1 MRVLLYF
8 IVFVL
13 FMYGCNDKEER
24 DFPSVQTHANVIV
37 EEDGVTVFG
46 SLEGGWS
53 STITD
58 VGFIYYLSNTNGT
71 DYETVSL
78 GYTDSG
84 MSEFKTKIV
93 RNLAIGGEYVVKA
106 YLTTSKYTVY
116 GEEQHF
122 ISKGGIA
129 PVINSFSP
137 QDFWI
142 GDTIT
147 IRGQYF
153 SDKNVANNIYFR
165 EEVTHP
171 IVSSDSVLRVIVPR
185 AIKTSKS
192 FLRIEVAGKS
202 SSLSENFRI
211 APPAIDEILP
221 ENVLLGESFKIKG
234 HGLLS
239 IKSLII
245 GQQNFPVVTQ
255 SDTSLLFTLT
265 YNISPGSQNLKLMML
280 DELLEPEKQ
289 YNIVLPQITSVQ
301 PQIAWI
307 DSVLTVKGTH
317 LDRLTNF
324 QIGGIPLQEI
334 TKTDSLVTLRVTAVF
349 NSETLNARFRY
360 NGDIDSGLKITFNM
374 PVITSISPAITHAG
388 ETIELTGERFFYGMA
403 PSIGMLTDV
412 SENKAKLTLPWM
424 IPAGKHTIDLSYMF
438 DFSAR
443 TVEFT
448 IPPIKI
454 IDYWPKEIK
463 RGDTVSVIV
472 ENLPEN
478 LSGYYAV
485 AFDRR
490 PGYVMARNG
499 NELQCIVPYDAE
511 IGNNPSLSVYVG
523 LQDDMIENAFVLTE
537 KWEKVDKNFAMS
549 GGNCFFID
557 MDGAHYLLF
566 QDQHYSSLKKF
577 DSSAED
583 WFQLSRT
590 DLFNESYIVTTFS
603 IDNDLYFISYNSSGE
618 NLNYKY
624 SISNNEWSRIAGF
637 PVEMDGPFSFSDQG
651 RGFVGTINSFFE
663 YDKVNDSW
671 ITRQTL
677 PTTQYEVRNT
687 LNFSHENYAYLGFY
701 TSIVNR
707 TEYNEFWQYNMDTD
721 EWIDLGGAPVNVY
734 TGGSVFTKDN
744 IAYIMG
750 IGYEGPGEFKAYDL
764 NSNKARNLTLPP
776 TQWYQ
781 YYQIFYENGY
791 VYFMMRPDSYS
802 GWSLFKIAISELYE
816 YG

>member
-1 MRVLLYF
+1 MRVLLF
-8 IVFVL
+8 FLVFVL
-13 FMYGCNDKEER
+13 FLYACNDKEER
-24 DFPSVQTHANVIV
+24 DFPSIQTHANVMV
-37 EEDGVTVFG
+37 EEDGVTAFG
-46 SLEGGWS
+46 SFEGGWS

-58 VGFIYYLSNTNGT
+58 IGFVYYLSGT
-71 DYETVSL
+71 SGADYEIVSL
-78 GYTDSG
+78 GAVEAGVSD
-84 MSEFKTKIV
+84 FNAKIV
-93 RNLAIGGEYVVKA
+93 RNLLIGAEYTIKA

-122 ISKGGIA
+122 ISKGGKA
-129 PVINSFSP
+129 PVIAGFSP
-137 QDFWI
+137 NNVWI
-142 GDTIT
+142 GDTLTIT
-147 IRGQYF
+147 GRYF
-153 SDKNVANNIYFR
+153 SDKNDDNHIYFG
-165 EEVTHP
+165 EEITQP
-171 IVSSDSVLRVIVPR
+171 IVSNDSILKVIIPNT
-185 AIKTSKS
+185 IKTVKS
-192 FLRIEVAGKS
+192 DVRITVAGKS
-202 SSLSENFRI
+202 SSFSEKLII
-211 APPAIDEILP
+211 APPVIDEIVPKDVLP
-221 ENVLLGESFKIKG
+221 GESLRIKG

-239 IKSLII
+239 VKSLIVD
-245 GQQNFPVVTQ
+245 QQNFPVVTK

-265 YNISPGSQNLKLMML
+265 YDINPGSKNLKLMML
-280 DELLEPEKQ
+280 DELLEPAKQ
-289 YNIVLPQITSVQ
+289 YNVILPQITSVQ

-374 PVITSISPAITHAG
+374 PVITSITPAITHAG

-403 PSIGMLTDV
+403 PSIGTLTEV

-424 IPAGKHTIDLSYMF
+424 IPAGNHTIDLSYMF
-438 DFSAR
+438 DFSAG

-499 NELQCIVPYDAE
+499 NELQCLVPYDAE

-523 LQDDMIENAFVLTE
+523 LQEDMIENAFVLTE

-549 GGNCFFID
+549 GGNCFFIE

-603 IDNDLYFISYNSSGE
+603 IDDDLYFISYNSSGE
-618 NLNYKY
+618 NINYKY
-624 SISNNEWSRIAGF
+624 SISDNEWSRIAGF
-637 PVEMDGPFSFSDQG
+637 PVEMDGSFSFSNQG
-651 RGFVGTINSFFE
+651 RGFVGTITSFFE

-677 PTTQYEVRNT
+677 PTTHYEVRNT

-707 TEYNEFWQYNMDTD
+707 IEYNEFWQYNMDTD

-764 NSNKARNLTLPP
+764 NTNKAQNLPLPP
-776 TQWYQ
+776 TQWAQ

-816 YG
+816 

>member
-8 IVFVL
+8 LVFVL
-13 FMYGCNDKEER
+13 FMYACNDKEER
-24 DFPSVQTHANVIV
+24 DFPSIQTHANVIV
-37 EEDGVTVFG
+37 EEDGVTAFG
-46 SLEGGWS
+46 SFEGGWS

-58 VGFIYYLSNTNGT
+58 IGFVYYLSGTSGT
-71 DYETVSL
+71 DYEIVSL
-78 GYTDSG
+78 GAVEAGVSD
-84 MSEFKTKIV
+84 FNAKIV
-93 RNLAIGGEYVVKA
+93 RNLLIGAEYTIKA

-122 ISKGGIA
+122 ISKGGKA
-129 PVINSFSP
+129 PVIAGFSP
-137 QDFWI
+137 NNVWI
-142 GDTIT
+142 GDTLT
-147 IRGQYF
+147 IMGRYF
-153 SDKNVANNIYFR
+153 SDKNDDNHIYFG
-165 EEVTHP
+165 EEITQP
-171 IVSSDSVLRVIVPR
+171 IVSNDSILKVIIPNT
-185 AIKTSKS
+185 IKTVKS
-192 FLRIEVAGKS
+192 DVRITVAGKS
-202 SSLSENFRI
+202 SSFSEKLII
-211 APPAIDEILP
+211 APPVIDEIVPKDVLP
-221 ENVLLGESFKIKG
+221 GESLRIKG

-239 IKSLII
+239 IKSLIVD
-245 GQQNFPVVTQ
+245 QQNFPVVTK

-265 YNISPGSQNLKLMML
+265 YDINPGSKNLKLMML

-374 PVITSISPAITHAG
+374 PVITSITPAITHAG

-403 PSIGMLTDV
+403 PSIGTLTEV

-424 IPAGKHTIDLSYMF
+424 IPAGNHTIDLSYMF
-438 DFSAR
+438 DFSAG

-463 RGDTVSVIV
+463 RGDTVNVIV

-478 LSGYYAV
+478 LAGYYAV

-523 LQDDMIENAFVLTE
+523 LQEDMIENAFVLTE

-590 DLFNESYIVTTFS
+590 DLFNESNIVTTFS
-603 IDNDLYFISYNSSGE
+603 IDDDLYFISYNSSGE

-624 SISNNEWSRIAGF
+624 SISNNAWSRIAGF
-637 PVEMDGPFSFSDQG
+637 PVEMDGSFSFSNQG

-663 YDKVNDSW
+663 YDKLNDRW

-677 PTTQYEVRNT
+677 PTTHYEVRNT

-701 TSIVNR
+701 TSIVNK

-750 IGYEGPGEFKAYDL
+750 KGYEEVGEFKAYNL
-764 NSNKARNLTLPP
+764 NANKARNLPLPP
-776 TQWYQ
+776 TQWAQ

-791 VYFMMRPDSYS
+791 VYFMMRPDFYS

-816 YG
+816 

>member
-8 IVFVL
+8 LVFVL
-13 FMYGCNDKEER
+13 FMYACNDKEER
-24 DFPSVQTHANVIV
+24 DFPSIQTHANVIV
-37 EEDGVTVFG
+37 EEDGVTAFG
-46 SLEGGWS
+46 SFEGGWS

-58 VGFIYYLSNTNGT
+58 IGFVYYLSGTSGT
-71 DYETVSL
+71 DYEIVSL
-78 GYTDSG
+78 GAVEAGVSD
-84 MSEFKTKIV
+84 FNAKIV
-93 RNLAIGGEYVVKA
+93 RNLLIGAEYTIKA

-122 ISKGGIA
+122 ISKGGKA
-129 PVINSFSP
+129 PVIAGFSP
-137 QDFWI
+137 NNVWI
-142 GDTIT
+142 GDTLT
-147 IRGQYF
+147 IMGRYF
-153 SDKNVANNIYFR
+153 SDKNDDNHIYFG
-165 EEVTHP
+165 EEITQP
-171 IVSSDSVLRVIVPR
+171 IVSNDSILKVIIPNT
-185 AIKTSKS
+185 IKTVKS
-192 FLRIEVAGKS
+192 DVRITVAGKS
-202 SSLSENFRI
+202 SSFSEKLII
-211 APPAIDEILP
+211 APPVIDEIVPKDVLP
-221 ENVLLGESFKIKG
+221 GESLRIKG

-239 IKSLII
+239 IKSLIVD
-245 GQQNFPVVTQ
+245 QQNFPVVTK

-265 YNISPGSQNLKLMML
+265 YDINPGSKNLKLMML

-289 YNIVLPQITSVQ
+289 YNVILPQITSVQ

-374 PVITSISPAITHAG
+374 PVITSITPAITHAG

-403 PSIGMLTDV
+403 PSIGTLTEV

-438 DFSAR
+438 DFSAG

-463 RGDTVSVIV
+463 RGDTVNVIV

-478 LSGYYAV
+478 LAGYYAV

-523 LQDDMIENAFVLTE
+523 LQEDMIENAFVLTE

-590 DLFNESYIVTTFS
+590 DLFNESNIVTTFS
-603 IDNDLYFISYNSSGE
+603 IDDDLYFISYNSSGE

-624 SISNNEWSRIAGF
+624 SISNNAWSRIAGF
-637 PVEMDGPFSFSDQG
+637 PVEMDGSFSFSNQG

-663 YDKVNDSW
+663 YDKLNDRW

-677 PTTQYEVRNT
+677 PTTHYEVRNT

-701 TSIVNR
+701 TSIVNK

-750 IGYEGPGEFKAYDL
+750 KGYEEVGEFKAYNL
-764 NSNKARNLTLPP
+764 NANKARNLPLPP
-776 TQWYQ
+776 TQWAQ

-791 VYFMMRPDSYS
+791 VYFMMRPDFYS

-816 YG
+816 